1 MYDFNH
7 DELDYKNVHY
17 LRGKIYLQKD
27 MYQEAYNEI
36 KQALEECDAIIDD
49 EIDINL
55 LLECFNQFANE
66 NE

>member
-1 MYDFNH
+1 
-7 DELDYKNVHY
+7 
-17 LRGKIYLQKD
+17 